1 MDIPT
6 PVEPVDV
13 LVEDRRW
20 KAIDLRKLAT
30 RALLA
35 VRSELGLGA
44 STPGFVVM
52 ASDDARLA
60 ELNGV
65 FRNRP
70 IATNI
75 LTWPATDACPQVGG
89 GPASRHSAPPNGTGD
104 EDWHWS
110 GSLGDVALAFE
121 TCESEAAMQGKSL
134 DDHVTHLLIHGVL
147 HLLGYR
153 HDTDSEAGA
162 MQAIEISALAKLG
175 ISNPY

>member
-1 MDIPT
+1 MDSPT

-20 KAIDLRKLAT
+20 KEIDLRQLAT

-35 VRSELGLGA
+35 VRNELGLEA
-44 STPGFVVM
+44 SIPGFVVM
-52 ASDDARLA
+52 AADDARLA

-65 FRNRP
+65 FRNSP
-70 IATNI
+70 TATNI
-75 LTWPATDACPQVGG
+75 LTWPASDDWPHVGF
-89 GPASRHSAPPNGTGD
+89 GPGSKRPAPPNGIGD
-104 EDWHWS
+104 ENWHWS
-110 GSLGDVALAFE
+110 GSLGDVALAYE

-153 HDTDSEAGA
+153 HDTDSEAGT

-175 ISNPY
+175 IGNPY

>member
-1 MDIPT
+1 MDNPK

-20 KAIDLRKLAT
+20 KEIDLRELAV

-35 VRSELGLGA
+35 VRNELGLEA

-70 IATNI
+70 TATNI
-75 LTWPATDACPQVGG
+75 LAWPASDACPHVGV
-89 GPASRHSAPPNGTGD
+89 GPASRHSAPPNDNGD

-110 GSLGDVALAFE
+110 GSLGDVALAYE

-153 HDTDSEAGA
+153 HDTDSEAGT
-162 MQAIEISALAKLG
+162 MQSIEISALAKLG
-175 ISNPY
+175 IGNPY

>member
-1 MDIPT
+1 MDSPT

-13 LVEDRRW
+13 LVEDCRW
-20 KAIDLRKLAT
+20 KQIDLQQLAS
-30 RALLA
+30 RAQLA
-35 VRSELGLGA
+35 VLNELGLEA
-44 STPGFVVM
+44 SIPGFVVL
-52 ASDDARLA
+52 AADDARLA

-70 IATNI
+70 LATNI
-75 LTWPATDACPQVGG
+75 LTWPASDFCPQVGI
-89 GPASRHSAPPNGTGD
+89 GPASQHSALPSDIGD

-110 GSLGDVALAFE
+110 GSLGDVALAYE

-153 HDTDSEAGA
+153 HDTDSEAGN

-175 ISNPY
+175 IHNPY

>member
-1 MDIPT
+1 MDNPT

-20 KAIDLRKLAT
+20 KETDLRELAA

-35 VRSELGLGA
+35 VRNELGLEA
-44 STPGFVVM
+44 TTPGFVVM
-52 ASDDARLA
+52 ASDDGRLA

-70 IATNI
+70 TATNI
-75 LTWPATDACPQVGG
+75 LSWPASDVCPRVGA
-89 GPASRHSAPPNGTGD
+89 GPASHHSALPNGNGD

-110 GSLGDVALAFE
+110 GSLGDVALAYE
-121 TCESEAAMQGKSL
+121 TCVSEAAMQGKSL

-153 HDTDSEAGA
+153 HDTDSEAVN

-175 ISNPY
+175 IGNPY